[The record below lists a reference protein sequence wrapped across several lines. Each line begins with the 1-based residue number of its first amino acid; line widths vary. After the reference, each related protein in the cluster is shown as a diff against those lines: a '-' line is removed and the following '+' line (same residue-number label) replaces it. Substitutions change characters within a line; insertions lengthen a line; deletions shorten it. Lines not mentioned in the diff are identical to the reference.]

1 MKAHVYSKAAYNF
14 HTKEGAYAYMLV
26 CGSELEQRVK
36 RFKGKQRTLTSAD
49 CAAAVNA
56 MFFLSKQPYLAQLVE
71 VHMVTDS
78 SKVVALFE
86 TLAWDNGCEEVMR
99 IWRDEI
105 RPLFAHVRVSVVKLA
120 KGDMSSQ
127 NAKRIEIL
135 RANAGKEMDLMNEL
149 IK

>member
-36 RFKGKQRTLTSAD
+36 RFKGKQRTLTAAD

-56 MFFLSKQPYLAQLVE
+56 MFFLSKQTYLSQLVE
-71 VHMVTDS
+71 VQIVTDS
-78 SKVVALFE
+78 GKVLALFE
-86 TLAWDNGCEEVMR
+86 TLACDKGCEEVMR
-99 IWRDEI
+99 TWRDEI
-105 RPLFAHVRVSVVKLA
+105 RPLFAHVRVSVGKLA
-120 KGDMSSQ
+120 KGDISSQ
-127 NAKRIEIL
+127 NAKRIEVL
-135 RANAGKEMDLMNEL
+135 RAKSGKEMDLINEL